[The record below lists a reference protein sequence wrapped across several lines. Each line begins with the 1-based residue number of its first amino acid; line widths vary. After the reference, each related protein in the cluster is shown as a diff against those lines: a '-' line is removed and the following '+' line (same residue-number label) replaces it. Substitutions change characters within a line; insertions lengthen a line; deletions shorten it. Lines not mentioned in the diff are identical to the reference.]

1 MSDDNGDNVY
11 EVTYEVS
18 GSAFFEYRYCNG
30 DPYPGGVQD
39 DAVAEVGNFEEG
51 GCGQGNP
58 FGEYNRTHVRSGEAE
73 VLGAYCY
80 ASCLD
85 CNGDT
90 VGTVIG
96 IEEIQ
101 DFIGLEAFP
110 NPAEDVLNVRFD
122 GFDGLADIRV
132 FDLSG
137 KVILSERTRVV
148 PGMVTTYGTEA
159 FRPGVYILEVRNGL
173 RRSTLRLTVK

>member
-1 MSDDNGDNVY
+1 MVTRTPAVPSTTAWPRSGD
-11 EVTYEVS
+11 
-18 GSAFFEYRYCNG
+18 FE
-30 DPYPGGVQD
+30 
-39 DAVAEVGNFEEG
+39 AG

-90 VGTVIG
+90 VGTIIG

-122 GFDGLADIRV
+122 GVDGLACRH
-132 FDLSG
+132 
-137 KVILSERTRVV
+137 
-148 PGMVTTYGTEA
+148 PC
-159 FRPGVYILEVRNGL
+159 FRPERKGDPGRDARAWCRAWSSPMARTNSARASTFL
-173 RRSTLRLTVK
+173 RSATGCAAAHCASL